1 MKEQAVNTVTEIK
14 NYISAESLEIG
25 KFKLNVNYLFY
36 TCWNTFNEYVT
47 YIIYKM
53 ASSDY
58 LTRSKT

>member
-25 KFKLNVNYLFY
+25 KLKLNVNYLFY
-36 TCWNTFNEYVT
+36 TCWNAFNEYVT

-53 ASSDY
+53 VSSDY